1 MRPYMLSLF
10 PIVSFLSTNRYAVN
24 LFWTALLSNVSF
36 FLDVIRLLQRP
47 IFLKLD
53 DMADLDIALGH
64 LLHLLLQA
72 DLCIVHSYKSKMLCL
87 HTFFDLFIHAQGISP
102 LTAHKKADAVLISY
116 VYRHQLFVAENI

>member
-1 MRPYMLSLF
+1 
-10 PIVSFLSTNRYAVN
+10 
-24 LFWTALLSNVSF
+24 
-36 FLDVIRLLQRP
+36 
-47 IFLKLD
+47 
-53 DMADLDIALGH
+53 MADLDIALGH

-116 VYRHQLFVAENI
+116 VYRISFLLLKISKFIFMVQIILREST